1 MKMHFKLLQLA
12 IEDNIKDDTAKFKDW
27 SARIMS
33 VPSVPRDIK
42 NVFHLLQQKRII
54 DHSNLTLLKLFF
66 KSIDRGDLLNYLD
79 CYLEG
84 NYNPLDNHLMNRGN
98 SPRNTSKMN
107 PSSSVAKES
116 SDRMNGCSSVQGP
129 SRSTAALH
137 YQLSSLCVYSRTFLE
152 IFISAQKCST
162 EV

>member
-33 VPSVPRDIK
+33 VPNVPRDIK
-42 NVFHLLQQKRII
+42 GVFHLQQKRII

-84 NYNPLDNHLMNRGN
+84 NYNPLDHHLMNRGN

-107 PSSSVAKES
+107 LSSSVAKES

-129 SRSTAALH
+129 SWSTTALH
-137 YQLSSLCVYSRTFLE
+137 YQPLSLCVYSGTFLE
-152 IFISAQKCST
+152 IFISAQKCLT